1 MKKLIINADD
11 FGYSK
16 AVSYGILDSHK
27 AGILTSTTMMM
38 NTEATEHA
46 VNLAKETPTLGIGVH
61 LVLTFGKP
69 LLNTHRSIVDENGN
83 FRKLSYY
90 ESPGFFINNEEVFH
104 EWDAQ
109 IKKFL
114 FSGLVPTHLDSH
126 HHINSFGELYK
137 VYFKL
142 AEKYNLPVRKNVDS
156 ELIKKY
162 GIRTTDS
169 FETEYSEVL
178 DKVETINELFEKND
192 SIEVMTHPSYL
203 DKFLLENSSF
213 TYLRLEETEF
223 LTNKERT
230 EKFKKSKQFKLVNFG
245 DL

>member
-1 MKKLIINADD
+1 MKKRLKQQSLIVLV
-11 FGYSK
+11 FFVFSF
-16 AVSYGILDSHK
+16 
-27 AGILTSTTMMM
+27 
-38 NTEATEHA
+38 
-46 VNLAKETPTLGIGVH
+46 
-61 LVLTFGKP
+61 LVLSIYETQAAPQIKILGK
-69 LLNTHRSIVDENGN
+69 TS
-83 FRKLSYY
+83 K
-90 ESPGFFINNEEVFH
+90 VFH

-223 LTNKERT
+223 LTDKERT